1 MAGAGF
7 SAFFDSELPEEV
19 KLLELSDREG
29 NCGNDDSSMGSS
41 ENENGSGCNWS
52 TSIRVLPSLACD
64 KLWTPSFNLG
74 FNCIRF
80 MGRDESLSSCL
91 SFAASS
97 LLAATGIE
105 RETGPIMRDLLLAG
119 KNMGKG
125 GVGAL
130 FGK

>member
-1 MAGAGF
+1 
-7 SAFFDSELPEEV
+7 
-19 KLLELSDREG
+19 
-29 NCGNDDSSMGSS
+29 
-41 ENENGSGCNWS
+41 
-52 TSIRVLPSLACD
+52 
-64 KLWTPSFNLG
+64 
-74 FNCIRF
+74 

-91 SFAASS
+91 SSAASS

-130 FGK
+130 FGKKRRARLAIGVGGGDSDSRSAGSTCEFGGDWTETHILVVFVDCG